1 MLKGGDSVFYPFHGT
16 GTIESTEFIRE
27 KEYFKIFFPYRK
39 LHVYVPSQQENQ
51 NGLRPIISLEQL
63 ELVKSDFYDNGV
75 PLPSSVSERSKV
87 LDSKMKSG
95 TTIEISQILRD
106 LLHFH
111 TTDGRLSQSD
121 KKVYKNAEEF
131 LIGEIQIIKNISY
144 DQASD
149 DVKALVENRF
159 KIDAPTFR

>member
-16 GTIESTEFIRE
+16 GTIESTEIMRE
-27 KEYFKIFFPYRK
+27 REYFKIFFPYKK
-39 LHVYVPSQQENQ
+39 LHVFVPSQSENQ

-63 ELVKSDFYDNGV
+63 EQVKLDFYDNGV

-87 LDSKMKSG
+87 LDSKMKLG
-95 TTIEISQILRD
+95 TTLEISQIIRD
-106 LLHFH
+106 LMHFH

-131 LIGEIQIIKNISY
+131 LIGEIQEIKNISY
-144 DQASD
+144 DQASS
-149 DVKALVENRF
+149 DVKSLVEERF
-159 KIDAPTFR
+159 NIDAPNFR

>member
-16 GTIESTEFIRE
+16 GTIESTEFMRE
-27 KEYFKIFFPYRK
+27 REYFKIFFPYKK
-39 LHVYVPSQQENQ
+39 LHVFVPSQSENQ

-63 ELVKSDFYDNGV
+63 EQVKLDFYDNGV

-87 LDSKMKSG
+87 LDSKMKLG
-95 TTIEISQILRD
+95 TTLEISQIIRD
-106 LLHFH
+106 LMHFH

-131 LIGEIQIIKNISY
+131 LIGEIQEIKNISY
-144 DQASD
+144 DQASS
-149 DVKALVENRF
+149 DVKTLVEERF
-159 KIDAPTFR
+159 NIDAPNFR